1 MALKRQRED
10 IYPRSI
16 WSFWNGF
23 DDHFGMLR
31 SHVIKAIPSLILG
44 LIGNVRERRR
54 RYQNSS
60 SSTIV
65 SIRNESPHYSA
76 SSTPDKYRQFRT
88 SPGRLRRATTTI
100 CSTANVYCSLDRAES
115 LSNTCRSLK
124 DAENAGKF
132 IERTLV
138 FSESTPRRASPRRF
152 LSCHPTPWIS
162 INDLRFVPKRLWN
175 ILKTIVIFFYLRL

>member
-1 MALKRQRED
+1 
-10 IYPRSI
+10 
-16 WSFWNGF
+16 
-23 DDHFGMLR
+23 MLR

-100 CSTANVYCSLDRAES
+100 CSTANVYCSLDRAEPFEHVPFAKRCRKRGQIYRAYACIFRIDSTSSFAETISFLPSNS
-115 LSNTCRSLK
+115 LNIDK
-124 DAENAGKF
+124 
-132 IERTLV
+132 
-138 FSESTPRRASPRRF
+138 RF
-152 LSCHPTPWIS
+152 
-162 INDLRFVPKRLWN
+162 
-175 ILKTIVIFFYLRL
+175 TIRPETIMEYS